1 MCHVLYREHRKVNVW
16 KWVTI
21 LGSANKGKES
31 ECFPGTAMCRGMRE
45 AVRVCSA
52 AAWQAR
58 GRRGPRRARCS
69 GWPVSI
75 RVRGTAGVGARG
87 GEGIMGSAGNTH
99 ARPLQY
105 SAAAPRR
112 HTRSSEFS
120 AHHALS
126 VETMTRRTRWG
137 AAARAPN
144 THYVRTRRWRHR
156 LLSAVFQPYISN
168 FSHI

>member
-1 MCHVLYREHRKVNVW
+1 
-16 KWVTI
+16 
-21 LGSANKGKES
+21 
-31 ECFPGTAMCRGMRE
+31 MCRGLRA

-75 RVRGTAGVGARG
+75 RVRGTAGRGARCG
-87 GEGIMGSAGNTH
+87 KGIMGSAGNTH

-112 HTRSSEFS
+112 HTRSPELS
-120 AHHALS
+120 ARHAALRRDHDSPYS
-126 VETMTRRTRWG
+126 VRRRRTRPEYALRKDTSLTTSPAIG
-137 AAARAPN
+137 GQSTIHIELFPHN
-144 THYVRTRRWRHR
+144 RHN
-156 LLSAVFQPYISN
+156 IG
-168 FSHI
+168 